1 MMTYETL
8 QRKPKHFQAF
18 SGITPAQFAEILK
31 ALQPVY
37 HEYEKERLTRPDRKR
52 KIGGGRNFNLS
63 LEDRLLVTLMYFR
76 LYTSYALLG
85 YLFNLDGTNIGREIS
100 QRMLPALLSILP
112 VPMQDELLSGHDEPP
127 QIGGGKRIKTLKK
140 LLEAHPEIKEVWVD
154 ATEQPIQRPSEKL
167 ARKQYYSG
175 KQSEHTIKSQLLT
188 TKKLILHVSGNMPGS
203 VSDSTVLAG
212 SGIMHSI
219 PADVQVNLDRG
230 YEGAENRYPNN
241 KIYKAKRAQRNHPL
255 TLFEKLYNH
264 IINKTRI
271 LVEHVIGHLK
281 KFRIVS
287 ELYRNRR
294 AAHGDFFVVVAGLI
308 NFRALNSL
316 NWA

>member
-1 MMTYETL
+1 
-8 QRKPKHFQAF
+8 
-18 SGITPAQFAEILK
+18 
-31 ALQPVY
+31 
-37 HEYEKERLTRPDRKR
+37 
-52 KIGGGRNFNLS
+52 
-63 LEDRLLVTLMYFR
+63 MYFR
-76 LYTSYALLG
+76 LYMSYALLG
-85 YLFNLDGTNIGREIS
+85 YLFNLDGTNVGREIN
-100 QRMLPALLSILP
+100 QRMLPVLLSILP

-140 LLEAHPEIKEVWVD
+140 MMEAHPEIKEVWVD

-188 TKKLILHVSGNMPGS
+188 TKTLILHVSGNLPGS

-219 PADVQVNLDRG
+219 PEDVQVNLDRG
-230 YEGAENRYPNN
+230 YEGAEDRYPNN
-241 KIYKAKRAQRNHPL
+241 KVYKPKRAQRNHPL

-264 IINKTRI
+264 LINKTRI
-271 LVEHVIGHLK
+271 LVEHVIGRLK

-294 AAHGDFFVVVAGLI
+294 SAHADYLVAVVGLI

-316 NWA
+316 DWA

>member
-1 MMTYETL
+1 MLTYEKL
-8 QRKPKHFQAF
+8 QRKPKQFQAF
-18 SGITPAQFAEILK
+18 TGVTLAQFAEILK
-31 ALQPVY
+31 ALRPVY
-37 HEYEKERLTRPDRKR
+37 AAYEKERLTRIERKR
-52 KIGGGRNFNLS
+52 KIGGGRNFNLT
-63 LEDRLLVTLMYFR
+63 LENRLMVTLMYFR
-76 LYTSYALLG
+76 LYVSYALLG
-85 YLFNLDGTNIGREIS
+85 YLFNLDGTNIGREIN

-112 VPMQDELLSGHDEPP
+112 VPMQDELLSSRDEPP

-140 LLEAHPEIKEVWVD
+140 LMETHPEIKEVWVD

-219 PADVQVNLDRG
+219 PATVQVNLDRG
-230 YEGAENRYPNN
+230 YEGAEDRYPNN
-241 KIYKAKRAQRNHPL
+241 KVYKAKRAQRNHPL

-264 IINKTRI
+264 LINKTRI
-271 LVEHVIGHLK
+271 LVEHVIGRVK
-281 KFRIVS
+281 KFRIVA
-287 ELYRNRR
+287 ELFRNRR
-294 AAHGDFFVVVAGLI
+294 ATHGDFFLAVAGLI

-316 NWA
+316 DWA

>member
-1 MMTYETL
+1 MLTYEKL

-18 SGITPAQFAEILK
+18 TGVSVAQFAEILNV
-31 ALQPVY
+31 LRPVY
-37 HEYEKERLTRPDRKR
+37 AELEEERLTRPDRKR
-52 KIGGGRNFNLS
+52 KIGGGRNFTLS

-76 LYTSYALLG
+76 LYMSYALLG
-85 YLFNLDGTNIGREIS
+85 YLFNLDGTNVGREIN
-100 QRMLPALLSILP
+100 QRMLPVLLSILP

-140 LLEAHPEIKEVWVD
+140 MMEAHPEIKEVWVD

-188 TKKLILHVSGNMPGS
+188 TKTLILHVSGNLPGS

-219 PADVQVNLDRG
+219 PEDVQVNLDRG
-230 YEGAENRYPNN
+230 YEGAEDRYPNN
-241 KIYKAKRAQRNHPL
+241 KVYKPKRAQRNHPL

-264 IINKTRI
+264 LINKTRI
-271 LVEHVIGHLK
+271 LVEHVIGRLK

-294 AAHGDFFVVVAGLI
+294 SAHADYLVAVAGLI

-316 NWA
+316 DWA

>member
-1 MMTYETL
+1 MLTYEKL

-18 SGITPAQFAEILK
+18 TGVSVAQFAEILN
-31 ALQPVY
+31 ALRPVY
-37 HEYEKERLTRPDRKR
+37 AELEEERLTRPDRKR
-52 KIGGGRNFNLS
+52 KIGGGRNFTLS

-76 LYTSYALLG
+76 LYMSYALLG
-85 YLFNLDGTNIGREIS
+85 YLFNLDGTNVGREINL
-100 QRMLPALLSILP
+100 RMLPVLLSILP

-140 LLEAHPEIKEVWVD
+140 MMEAHPEIKEVWVD

-188 TKKLILHVSGNMPGS
+188 TKTLILHVSGNLPGS

-219 PADVQVNLDRG
+219 PEDVQVNLDRG
-230 YEGAENRYPNN
+230 YEGAEDRYPNN
-241 KIYKAKRAQRNHPL
+241 TVYKPKRAQRNHPL

-264 IINKTRI
+264 LINKTRI
-271 LVEHVIGHLK
+271 LVEHVIGRLK

-287 ELYRNRR
+287 ELYRNQRS
-294 AAHGDFFVVVAGLI
+294 AHADYLVAVAGLI

-316 NWA
+316 DWA

>member
-1 MMTYETL
+1 MLTYEKL
-8 QRKPKHFQAF
+8 QRKPKYFQAF
-18 SGITPAQFAEILK
+18 TGVTVAQFDEILK
-31 ALQPVY
+31 ALRPVY
-37 HEYEKERLTRPDRKR
+37 AEIEYERLRRPNRER
-52 KIGGGRNFNLS
+52 KIGGGRNFTLS
-63 LEDRLLVTLMYFR
+63 LEERLLVTLMYFR
-76 LYTSYALLG
+76 LYISYALLG
-85 YLFNLDGTNIGREIS
+85 YMFELDGTNVGREIN

-112 VPMQDELLSGHDEPP
+112 VPMQDELLSGHNEPP

-140 LLEAHPEIKEVWVD
+140 LMEAHPEIKEVWVD

-188 TKKLILHVSGNMPGS
+188 TKKLILHVSGSLPGS

-212 SGIMHSI
+212 SGIMYSI
-219 PADVQVNLDRG
+219 PEDVQVNLDRG
-230 YEGAENRYPNN
+230 YEGAEDRYPNN
-241 KIYKAKRAQRNHPL
+241 KVYKPKRAQRNHPL

-264 IINKTRI
+264 LINKTRI
-271 LVEHVIGHLK
+271 LVEHVIGRLK
-281 KFRIVS
+281 KFRILS

-294 AAHGDFFVVVAGLI
+294 SAHASYLLVVAGLI
-308 NFRALNSL
+308 NFKALNSL

>member
-1 MMTYETL
+1 MLTYEKL

-18 SGITPAQFAEILK
+18 TGVSVAQFAEILN
-31 ALQPVY
+31 ALRPVY
-37 HEYEKERLTRPDRKR
+37 AELEEERLTRPDRKR
-52 KIGGGRNFNLS
+52 KIGGGRNFTLS

-76 LYTSYALLG
+76 VYMSYALLG
-85 YLFNLDGTNIGREIS
+85 YLFNLDGTNVGREIN
-100 QRMLPALLSILP
+100 QRMLPVLLSILP

-140 LLEAHPEIKEVWVD
+140 MMEAHPEIKEVWVD
-154 ATEQPIQRPSEKL
+154 ATEQAIWRPSEKL

-188 TKKLILHVSGNMPGS
+188 TKTLILHVSGNLPGS

-219 PADVQVNLDRG
+219 PEDVQVNLDRG
-230 YEGAENRYPNN
+230 YEGAEDRYPNN
-241 KIYKAKRAQRNHPL
+241 KVYKPKRAQRNHPL

-264 IINKTRI
+264 LINKTRI
-271 LVEHVIGHLK
+271 LVEHVIGRLK

-294 AAHGDFFVVVAGLI
+294 SAHGDFFVAVAGLI
-308 NFRALNSL
+308 NFRSLNSL
-316 NWA
+316 DWA

>member
-1 MMTYETL
+1 MTYEKL

-18 SGITPAQFAEILK
+18 TGVSVAQFAEILN
-31 ALQPVY
+31 ALRPVY
-37 HEYEKERLTRPDRKR
+37 AELEEERLTRPDRKR
-52 KIGGGRNFNLS
+52 KIGGGRNFTLS

-76 LYTSYALLG
+76 LYMSYALLG
-85 YLFNLDGTNIGREIS
+85 YLFNLDGTNVGREIN
-100 QRMLPALLSILP
+100 QRMLPVLLSILP

-140 LLEAHPEIKEVWVD
+140 MMEAHPEIKEVWVD

-188 TKKLILHVSGNMPGS
+188 TKTLILHVSGNLPGS

-219 PADVQVNLDRG
+219 PEDVQVNLDRG
-230 YEGAENRYPNN
+230 YEGAEDRYPNN
-241 KIYKAKRAQRNHPL
+241 KIYKPKRAQRNHPL

-264 IINKTRI
+264 LINKTRI
-271 LVEHVIGHLK
+271 LVEHVIGRLK

-294 AAHGDFFVVVAGLI
+294 SAHADYLVAVAGLI

-316 NWA
+316 DWA

>member
-1 MMTYETL
+1 MTYEKL

-18 SGITPAQFAEILK
+18 TGVTVAQFEEILK
-31 ALQPVY
+31 VLRPVY
-37 HEYEKERLTRPDRKR
+37 AELEKERLIRPDRKR
-52 KIGGGRNFNLS
+52 KIGGGRNFTLG
-63 LEDRLLVTLMYFR
+63 LEDRLMVTLMYFR
-76 LYTSYALLG
+76 LYVSYALLG
-85 YLFNLDGTNIGREIS
+85 YLFNLDGTNVGREIN

-112 VPMQDELLSGHDEPP
+112 VPMQDELLSGRDEPP
-127 QIGGGKRIKTLKK
+127 QIGGGKRIKTLKR
-140 LLEAHPEIKEVWVD
+140 LMEAHPEIKEVWVD

-188 TKKLILHVSGNMPGS
+188 TKKLILHVSGNLPGS

-219 PADVQVNLDRG
+219 PKDVQVSLDRG
-230 YEGAENRYPNN
+230 YEGAEKRYPNN
-241 KIYKAKRAQRNHPL
+241 KVYKPKRAQRNHPL

-264 IINKTRI
+264 LINKTRI
-271 LVEHVIGHLK
+271 LVEHVIGRLK

-294 AAHGDFFVVVAGLI
+294 CTHADYLLAVAGLI
-308 NFRALNSL
+308 NFRTLNSL
-316 NWA
+316 DWA

>member
-1 MMTYETL
+1 MLTYEKL
-8 QRKPKHFQAF
+8 QRKPKQFQAF
-18 SGITPAQFAEILK
+18 TGVTLMQFGEIVK
-31 ALQPVY
+31 ALGPVY
-37 HEYEKERLTRPDRKR
+37 AELERERLTRAERKR
-52 KIGGGRNFNLS
+52 KIGGGRNFTLK
-63 LEDRLLVTLMYFR
+63 LEDRLMVTLMYFR
-76 LYTSYALLG
+76 LYVSYALLG
-85 YLFNLDGTNIGREIS
+85 YLFNLDGANIGREIN
-100 QRMLPALLSILP
+100 QRMLPALLSVLP
-112 VPMQDELLSGHDEPP
+112 VPMQDELLSSRDEPP

-140 LLEAHPEIKEVWVD
+140 LLEVHPEIKEVWVD

-188 TKKLILHVSGNMPGS
+188 TKKLILHISGNVPGS

-219 PADVQVNLDRG
+219 PTDVQVNLDRG
-230 YEGAENRYPNN
+230 YEGAEARYPNN

-271 LVEHVIGHLK
+271 LVEHVIGYLK
-281 KFRIVS
+281 KYRIVS

-294 AAHGDFFVVVAGLI
+294 SVHGNLFLAVAGLI
-308 NFRALNSL
+308 NFRSLNSL
-316 NWA
+316 DWA